1 MRKNLERELNSGY
14 DHYVKFHVHGSEGRN
29 DVPLFEVPAFRGLRD
44 SHDMMGA
51 EEAGRLELAF
61 EGRHSHS
68 RIGHESADF
77 LAPRHGEKERSPF
90 FRKAG
95 PSGGRVDGL
104 LNEQFSFVKYNSKMF
119 QMYQRDMVKA
129 AKNRENMKVLLSE
142 QSNWLHSMKQEINKT
157 ALNLSRSSF
166 VF

>member
-1 MRKNLERELNSGY
+1 MLA
-14 DHYVKFHVHGSEGRN
+14 SEARA
-29 DVPLFEVPAFRGLRD
+29 DSSLFEVPAFRGLRD
-44 SHDMMGA
+44 SHDMMRA
-51 EEAGRLELAF
+51 DEAARLERAF

-68 RIGHESADF
+68 RIAHESADY

-95 PSGGRVDGL
+95 PAGGRVDGL
-104 LNEQFSFVKYNSKMF
+104 LGEQFTFVKYNSKMF

-129 AKNRENMKVLLSE
+129 SKNRENMKVLLNE